1 MTGSVSFEA
10 NQNSMQQKEQ
20 LSSLP
25 YPEPLLDG
33 SIRSKHFQEDFF
45 FFCKHFFGSNFFS
58 SKMLPFRKEICETET
73 SPVGL

>member
-1 MTGSVSFEA
+1 MGDRERLFEA

-20 LSSLP
+20 LASFP

-33 SIRSKHFQEDFF
+33 SIRSKHFQKDFCF
-45 FFCKHFFGSNFFS
+45 FVRIFRSNFFS
-58 SKMLPFRKEICETET
+58 SKMLPFRKEICKTET